1 MFFTYYA
8 TYVGT
13 NEDEFLN
20 SFYAAI
26 SGMSVTLNKV
36 VGPVIEA
43 GVLATSNLPILH
55 FSEDSNTFKPAHRS
69 FSSYQHIREL
79 QSDGDVRG
87 FGCTLFQ
94 FLYKLVLY
102 AFVTLPF
109 MGGKPHEV
117 VEVVWSVLEVFPE
130 WGKLCHH
137 NGDENMYLMLNYAI
151 RYATRKGV
159 KHRSVYFMNLYLEM
173 LPNSLQ
179 SIVFK
184 VITYS
189 IILSVLLN
197 VDLVSML
204 IFSQYTKS

>member
-1 MFFTYYA
+1 MTK
-8 TYVGT
+8 
-13 NEDEFLN
+13 
-20 SFYAAI
+20 I
-26 SGMSVTLNKV
+26 SVTVNKV
-36 VGPVIEA
+36 VGPVMDA
-43 GVLATSNLPILH
+43 GVLATNTLPILY
-55 FSEDSNTFKPAHRS
+55 FSEESNTFKPAHRS
-69 FSSYQHIREL
+69 FSWYNQIRDL
-79 QSDGDVRG
+79 QSDGDIRE
-87 FGCTLFQ
+87 FGCIFFQ

-102 AFVTLPF
+102 AFITLPF

-117 VEVVWSVLEVFPE
+117 VEVVWSVLEVFAE
-130 WGKLCHH
+130 WGNLCHH
-137 NGDENMYLMLNYAI
+137 YGEENMYLMLNYAI